1 MPTNL
6 RVHIS
11 PIGFEYRRVTEPLK
25 RMRADKVYLIKY
37 KSNDDAAKFYRQIEG
52 ELEQNY
58 KHIQAKDVLLDIWD
72 LYECVE
78 KFREIILQ
86 EQGNHVYVNVSTGT
100 KITAIAGMLSCMLWD
115 AQPYYAPISYEGR
128 DQVMDVSEHVLDSEA
143 LPTYRINKPKPE
155 FMQIL
160 DLLSRNG
167 GTMEKHQIIRN
178 LEENHIIKKS
188 PDSKGELSAPA
199 KHSRLRSLLDPMT
212 LEWNLISTK
221 TNGRRS
227 EVSIESQGETALRI
241 FGLEPK

>member
-1 MPTNL
+1 
-6 RVHIS
+6 
-11 PIGFEYRRVTEPLK
+11 
-25 RMRADKVYLIKY
+25 
-37 KSNDDAAKFYRQIEG
+37 
-52 ELEQNY
+52 
-58 KHIQAKDVLLDIWD
+58 
-72 LYECVE
+72 
-78 KFREIILQ
+78 
-86 EQGNHVYVNVSTGT
+86 
-100 KITAIAGMLSCMLWD
+100 
-115 AQPYYAPISYEGR
+115 
-128 DQVMDVSEHVLDSEA
+128 MDVSEHVLDSET

-160 DLLSRNG
+160 DLLNRNG

-188 PDSKGELSAPA
+188 PDRKGELSAPA

-241 FGLEPK
+241 FGLESK